1 MAGRHSENNLRN
13 IHTHTHMSCYTNG
26 FCADSGSKR
35 GPNHT
40 AHACDLKAFKADP
53 VGITI
58 FDLAG
63 SNTCQLDAS
72 VERHVLHEVARP
84 YASITSGKE
93 LAPTLGSH

>member
-13 IHTHTHMSCYTNG
+13 ARTHMSCYISG
-26 FCADSGSKR
+26 FCTDSGSKR

-63 SNTCQLDAS
+63 SNTWQLNTP
-72 VERHVLHEVARP
+72 VERHVLHEVACP

-93 LAPTLGSH
+93 LAATLGPH